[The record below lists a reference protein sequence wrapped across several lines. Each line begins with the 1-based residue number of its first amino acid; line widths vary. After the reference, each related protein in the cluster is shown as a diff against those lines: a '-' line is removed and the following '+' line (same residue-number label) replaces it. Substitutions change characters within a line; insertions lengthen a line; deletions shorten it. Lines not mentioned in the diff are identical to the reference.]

1 MVGRSQRR
9 LEEEEEE
16 EVKERYVG
24 EKERRW

>member
-1 MVGRSQRR
+1 MVGRSQMR

-16 EVKERYVG
+16 EVKEMDVG